1 MNDKTKDVLRET
13 DADAIRQARTL
24 LRSARY
30 GAIATLDPKDG
41 SPIATRTATAT
52 DIDGAPL
59 ILVSRLS
66 AHTGALD
73 ADPRCSLLLGEPG
86 KGDPLAHPRITIACR
101 AERLERGSEAQLRA
115 ARRYLARHPKASLYA
130 DFPDFG
136 FFRLDPMSASL
147 NGGFGKAYAF
157 TRAQLLSDAEI
168 SAALA
173 MSEAGAVE
181 HMNADHAD
189 AVSIYA
195 QAYAGARD
203 GRWRLTGIDPDGI
216 DISEGD
222 DVRRVFF
229 PAPLTEASQMR
240 IALVDLVKNG
250 RQKLQAAAQENI

>member
-13 DADAIRQARTL
+13 DDEAIRQARTL
-24 LRSARY
+24 IRRARY

-86 KGDPLAHPRITIACR
+86 KGDPLAHPRITLACR
-101 AERLERGSEAQLRA
+101 AQRLERGSEAQLRA
-115 ARRYLARHPKASLYA
+115 ARRYLARHPKAALYA

-136 FFRLDPMSASL
+136 YFRLDPVSASL
-147 NGGFGKAYAF
+147 NGGFGKAYAL
-157 TRAQLLSDAEI
+157 TRAQLLSEPAV

-173 MSEAGAVE
+173 QSEAGAVE
-181 HMNADHAD
+181 HMNDDHAD
-189 AVSIYA
+189 AISIYA
-195 QAYAGARD
+195 RAYAGAPD
-203 GRWRLTGIDPDGI
+203 GKWRLTGIDPDGI
-216 DISEGD
+216 DIADGD
-222 DVRRVFF
+222 DVRRVLF
-229 PAPLTEASQMR
+229 PAPLADASQMR
-240 IALVDLVKNG
+240 VALVELVRNG
-250 RQKLQAAAQENI
+250 RQKLQAVA